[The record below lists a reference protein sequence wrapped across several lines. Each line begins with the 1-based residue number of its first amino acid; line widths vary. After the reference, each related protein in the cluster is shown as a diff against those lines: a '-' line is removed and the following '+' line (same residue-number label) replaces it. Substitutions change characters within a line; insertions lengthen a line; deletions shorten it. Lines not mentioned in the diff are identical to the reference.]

1 MNLNFTPEILISAAF
16 IFFLRVT
23 DQSLDTLR
31 VLFIMR
37 GRKGIAWFLGFFQAL
52 VFVMAISTV
61 LSNLDNPANLI
72 GYAAGF
78 ATGGVIGMWIEEKL
92 AVGYSHIRIISSN
105 RGAAITEKLRAQG
118 FAVTEMSARGK
129 DGMVTLI
136 NCSVL
141 RKHTRRVEQI
151 VHEIDESAFITTQD
165 VRPLARGFWRA

>member
-1 MNLNFTPEILISAAF
+1 MNFDPQFLLSAVF

-23 DQSLDTLR
+23 DQSLDTMR

-37 GRKGIAWFLGFFQAL
+37 GRKGVAWVLGFFQAL
-52 VFVMAISTV
+52 VFVTAISSV
-61 LSNLDNPANLI
+61 LRHLDNPANLV

-78 ATGGVIGMWIEEKL
+78 ATGGVVGMWIEEKL
-92 AVGYSHIRIISSN
+92 AVGYSHIRIISSS
-105 RGAAITEKLRAQG
+105 RGAAIAEKLRAEG

-129 DGMVTLI
+129 DGMVALI

-141 RKHTRRVEQI
+141 RKHTRRVGQMVRE
-151 VHEIDESAFITTQD
+151 VDESAFMTTED

>member
-1 MNLNFTPEILISAAF
+1 MNFTFTPDILLSALF
-16 IFFLRVT
+16 IFGLRVT

-37 GRKGIAWFLGFFQAL
+37 GRKGIAWVLGFFQAL
-52 VFVMAISTV
+52 VFVTAISTV
-61 LSNLDNPANLI
+61 LSNIDNPANLI

-78 ATGGVIGMWIEEKL
+78 ATGGVVGMWIEEKL
-92 AVGYSHIRIISSN
+92 AVGYSHIRIISSR
-105 RGAAITEKLRAQG
+105 RGAAITEKLREAG
-118 FAVTEMSARGK
+118 FAATEVSARGK

-141 RKHTRRVEQI
+141 RKHTHQVEKL
-151 VHEIDESAFITTQD
+151 VHEVDEAAFMTTED

>member
-1 MNLNFTPEILISAAF
+1 MNFTFTPDILLSALF
-16 IFFLRVT
+16 IFCLRVT

-37 GRKGIAWFLGFFQAL
+37 GRKGVAWVLGFFQAL
-52 VFVMAISTV
+52 VFVTAISTV
-61 LSNLDNPANLI
+61 LSNIDNPANLI

-78 ATGGVIGMWIEEKL
+78 ATGGVVGMWIEEKL
-92 AVGYSHIRIISSN
+92 AVGYSHIRIISS
-105 RGAAITEKLRAQG
+105 RLGAAITEKLREEG

-141 RKHTRRVEQI
+141 RKHTHRVEKL
-151 VHEIDESAFITTQD
+151 VHEVDESAFITTQD

>member
-1 MNLNFTPEILISAAF
+1 MNLSFSSEILLSALF
-16 IFFLRVT
+16 IFGLRVT

-37 GRKGIAWFLGFFQAL
+37 GRKGVAWVLGFFQAL
-52 VFVMAISTV
+52 VFVTAISTV
-61 LSNLDNPANLI
+61 LSNIDNPANLI

-78 ATGGVIGMWIEEKL
+78 ATGGVVGMWIEEKL
-92 AVGYSHIRIISSN
+92 AVGYSHIRIISS
-105 RGAAITEKLRAQG
+105 RLGAAITEKLRGEG

-141 RKHTRRVEQI
+141 RKHTHRVEKL
-151 VHEIDESAFITTQD
+151 VHEVDESAFITTED

>member
-1 MNLNFTPEILISAAF
+1 MNFDPQFLLSAVF

-23 DQSLDTLR
+23 DQSLDTMR

-37 GRKGIAWFLGFFQAL
+37 GRKGVAWVLGFFQAL
-52 VFVMAISTV
+52 VFVTAISSV
-61 LSNLDNPANLI
+61 LSHLDNPANLV

-78 ATGGVIGMWIEEKL
+78 ATGGVVGMWIEEKL
-92 AVGYSHIRIISSN
+92 AVGYSHIRIISSS
-105 RGAAITEKLRAQG
+105 RGAAIAEKLRAEG

-129 DGMVTLI
+129 DGMVSLI

-141 RKHTRRVEQI
+141 RKHTRRVGQVVRE
-151 VHEIDESAFITTQD
+151 VDESAFMTTED